1 MRSVPRPRRQVSG
14 AILCALSPLFRYC
27 SWRRA
32 WILRGVGERFG
43 PVLVRRDRST
53 ARDLQLGPIRLR
65 PGAVALVSG
74 CALCAAALG
83 YTTGEIIS
91 SRDRPPV
98 PSVSYASSL
107 DTIMG
112 DLSAAERRNQV
123 ALRGRQDAHRQAIAA
138 TALASAY
145 GQAGA
150 ALMRLQSG
158 RAAAA
163 NAALASALRE
173 TSEAYSALA
182 LAAARADPRAY
193 PTVNARL
200 QRANAAIASAV
211 ERLQS
216 AGYRLSVSASNVG
229 G

>member
-1 MRSVPRPRRQVSG
+1 VSG
-14 AILCALSPLFRYC
+14 AILRALSPLFRYC

-65 PGAVALVSG
+65 PGALALVSS
-74 CALCAAALG
+74 CALGAVALG
-83 YTTGEIIS
+83 YLTGQIVS
-91 SRDRPPV
+91 SRDRAPV
-98 PSVSYASSL
+98 PNVSYASSL
-107 DTIMG
+107 STIMG
-112 DLSAAERRNQV
+112 DLSAAERRNEV
-123 ALRGRQDAHRQAIAA
+123 VLRGRQDAHRQAIAA
-138 TALASAY
+138 AALASAY

-150 ALMRLQSG
+150 ALLRLQSG
-158 RAAAA
+158 RAVAA
-163 NAALASALRE
+163 NAALARALRE

-182 LAAARADPRAY
+182 LAATRADARAY
-193 PTVNARL
+193 PTVNAQLR
-200 QRANAAIASAV
+200 QASAAVASAV

-229 G
+229 N